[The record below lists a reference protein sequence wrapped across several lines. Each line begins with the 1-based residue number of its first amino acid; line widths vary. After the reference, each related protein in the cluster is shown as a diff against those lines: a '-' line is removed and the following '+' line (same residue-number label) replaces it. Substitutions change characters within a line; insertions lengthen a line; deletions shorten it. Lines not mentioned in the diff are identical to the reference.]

1 MAERRARAAEQER
14 QGEEVSL
21 TKKQIEEIAAFDLKK
36 RQVHDFDGRRYGSV
50 TGRRAPHLTEAWC
63 PCHGSELY
71 NGKKRPTRKTL
82 RYNYIVP
89 DKGEKPDVTVVH
101 VAVRLN
107 GSYRQVVKEVGRWHI
122 KTGKLELRD
131 IDYHGLG
138 GWIVD
143 WRPEDWA
150 GGGKRKKSGR
160 KSRSETAPLIAKPV
174 DAGWYSGGKW
184 QFNVGL
190 TFPWHEVVNLD
201 ALKGTRY
208 EYCQYADD
216 TPCKAGLV
224 DWLMM
229 YRAEPK
235 IELLAKMGLYNLI
248 CPSGIKAL
256 KDKQIR
262 DWIIAHREEVTDNPD
277 AQDLIYAARHNV
289 TVKYATKRRILVY
302 DIKFRMRYW
311 NERVR
316 VRLDYDRLLKTLPK
330 WHVRVE
336 EYLRYLEYAIK
347 CGLDLRNEGTA
358 YPPTKGGRKA
368 FMDRLEAMEARAAKK
383 SRAEMRARR
392 AAQRKAE
399 AERKAREEEEKKWI
413 AKTMKTR
420 IKELEA
426 FQKSL
431 KRTDILKGCGYTLVL
446 AKSQKEL
453 LAEGK
458 KMHNCVGCGTYGHA
472 IVKGESLIV
481 MLKDRSGSYCD
492 IEIDRKSW
500 KVWQCYLKRNE
511 PAPKE
516 IHALAKKIAA
526 WFKAEHLRHKKR
538 KMFTELERKAA

>member
-1 MAERRARAAEQER
+1 M
-14 QGEEVSL
+14 SL
-21 TKKQIEEIAAFDLKK
+21 QKWQIEEIAAFDWK
-36 RQVHDFDGRRYGSV
+36 RRTGCEFDGRRYGSI
-50 TGRRAPHLTEAWC
+50 TGRNAPHLTESWER
-63 PCHGSELY
+63 CHGSDVY
-71 NGKKRPTRKTL
+71 KDRPRPTRKTL
-82 RYNYIVP
+82 RYNYI
-89 DKGEKPDVTVVH
+89 DKSRTLAQVFADEKSAQRPDVTVVH

-107 GSYRQVVKEVGRWHI
+107 GAYRQVVKEVGRWHI

-131 IDYHGLG
+131 IDYHGIA
-138 GWIVD
+138 GWVVD
-143 WRPEDWA
+143 WQPEDWA
-150 GGGKRKKSGR
+150 GGGKRKGKTPDCGG
-160 KSRSETAPLIAKPV
+160 KKRSETGPLIAKPV

-184 QFNVGL
+184 QFNAGL
-190 TFPWHEVVNLD
+190 SFPWHETVNPD

-256 KDKQIR
+256 KDKRVR

-289 TVKYATKRRILVY
+289 TVKYATKRKILVY

-358 YPPTKGGRKA
+358 YPPTKGGRSV
-368 FMDRLEAMEARAAKK
+368 FMERLEALEARAAKK
-383 SRAEMRARR
+383 SRAEIRARLEAR
-392 AAQRKAE
+392 RKAE
-399 AERKAREEEEKKWI
+399 AERKAREEAEKKWI

-431 KRTDILKGCGYTLVL
+431 KRTDILKGTGYTLVV

-458 KMHNCVGCGTYGHA
+458 KMGNCVGCGIYGRA
-472 IVKGESLIV
+472 IVEGNSLIV

-492 IEIDRKSW
+492 IEIDRRTW
-500 KVWQCYLKRNE
+500 LVRQCYLKHNKL
-511 PAPKE
+511 APGE
-516 IHALAKKIAA
+516 IQQMAKKLAA
-526 WFKAEHLRHKKR
+526 WFKAEHKRHKKR
-538 KMFTELERKAA
+538 KMFKELERKAA

>member
-1 MAERRARAAEQER
+1 M
-14 QGEEVSL
+14 SL
-21 TKKQIEEIAAFDLKK
+21 QKWQIEEIAAFDLKK

-82 RYNYIVP
+82 RYNYIVV
-89 DKGEKPDVTVVH
+89 DGRSRTLAEVFANEEAAKPPQWGKLEVTVVH

-107 GSYRQVVKEVGRWHI
+107 SSYRQVVKEVGRWHI

-143 WRPEDWA
+143 WRKEDWA
-150 GGGKRKKSGR
+150 GGGKKRLGGKA
-160 KSRSETAPLIAKPV
+160 ETSPLIGKPV
-174 DAGWYSGGKW
+174 DNGWYSGGKW
-184 QFNVGL
+184 QFNAGL
-190 TFPWHEVVNLD
+190 SFPWHETVNPD

-256 KDKQIR
+256 KDKRIR

-289 TVKYATKRRILVY
+289 TVKYATKRKILVY

-330 WHVRVE
+330 WHVRGE

-358 YPPTKGGRKA
+358 YPPTKGGREA
-368 FMDRLEAMEARAAKK
+368 FMDRLEDMEARARKK
-383 SRAEMRARR
+383 ARAEIRAKR
-392 AAQRKAE
+392 AAERAE
-399 AERKAREEEEKKWI
+399 AKWI
-413 AKTMKTR
+413 RDTMKTR

-431 KRTDILKGCGYTLVL
+431 KRTDVLKGCGYTLVL
-446 AKSQKEL
+446 AKTQKEL

-458 KMHNCVGCGTYGHA
+458 KMHNCVGCGTYGRA
-472 IVKGESLIV
+472 IVKGDSLIV
-481 MLKDRSGSYCD
+481 MLKNRSDSFCD

-500 KVWQCYLKRNE
+500 KVRQCYLKHNKT
-511 PAPKE
+511 APKE
-516 IHALAKKIAA
+516 VQELAKRLAA
-526 WFKAEHLRHKKR
+526 WFKEEHQRHMKRGTFKELR
-538 KMFTELERKAA
+538 RKAA

>member
-1 MAERRARAAEQER
+1 M
-14 QGEEVSL
+14 SL
-21 TKKQIEEIAAFDLKK
+21 CKWQVEEIAAFDLKK

-50 TGRRAPHLTEAWC
+50 TGRRAPRLTDGWC
-63 PCHGSELY
+63 PCHGSDLY

-89 DKGEKPDVTVVH
+89 DRSKGTERPDVTVVH

-138 GWIVD
+138 GWIVE
-143 WRPEDWA
+143 WQKEDWA
-150 GGGKRKKSGR
+150 GGGERKKSGQ
-160 KSRSETAPLIAKPV
+160 KNRSEAGPLIGKPL
-174 DAGWYSGGKW
+174 DDGWYSGGKW

-208 EYCQYADD
+208 EYCQYADN

-256 KDKQIR
+256 KDRRIR
-262 DWIIAHREEVTDNPD
+262 DWIIAHRDESMCNPE
-277 AQDLIYAARHNV
+277 AADLIYAARHDV
-289 TVKYATKRRILVY
+289 PVKHAEKRRRLIR
-302 DIKFRMRYW
+302 DIQYRMRYW
-311 NERVR
+311 NDRVK
-316 VRLDYDRLLKTLPK
+316 VKLDYDRLVKTLPK

-336 EYLRYLEYAIK
+336 EYLRYLEYSIK
-347 CGLDLRNEGTA
+347 CGLDLRNDGTA

-368 FMDRLEAMEARAAKK
+368 FMDRLEMLEARARKI
-383 SRAEMRARR
+383 SRAKLRARR
-392 AAQRKAE
+392 E
-399 AERKAREEEEKKWI
+399 AVLAEKKWI
-413 AKTMKTR
+413 ADTMETR

-431 KRTDILKGCGYTLVL
+431 KRTDILKGSGYTLIV

-453 LAEGK
+453 LAEGR
-458 KMHNCVGCGTYGHA
+458 KMGNCVGCGTYGQA
-472 IVKGESLIV
+472 IVKGNSLIV
-481 MLKDRSGSYCD
+481 ILKNRSESYCD

-500 KVWQCYLKRNE
+500 KVRQCYLKHNE
-511 PAPKE
+511 RAPEE
-516 IHALAKKIAA
+516 IHELAKRLAA
-526 WFKAEHLRHKKR
+526 WFKEEHQRHMKRGTFKELRR
-538 KMFTELERKAA
+538 KTA